1 MGQER
6 LVAVIAA
13 RPRAVAMERRLCSLA
28 GFGGRDSFGWVDVVS
43 GVISRAEWGVLL
55 GWSAVLLG
63 ARKYS
68 GVWLYLCQSMGIP
81 YDQKKTFTS
90 AGLVS
95 KALKVS
101 EGI

>member
-1 MGQER
+1 
-6 LVAVIAA
+6 
-13 RPRAVAMERRLCSLA
+13 MERRLCSLA

-68 GVWLYLCQSMGIP
+68 GVWLYLCQSIEALILAQFYHVFLALLWGISSNGRAP
-81 YDQKKTFTS
+81 
-90 AGLVS
+90 A
-95 KALKVS
+95 
-101 EGI
+101 

>member
-68 GVWLYLCQSMGIP
+68 GVWLYLCQSMRLSVK
-81 YDQKKTFTS
+81 YTC
-90 AGLVS
+90 
-95 KALKVS
+95 
-101 EGI
+101 

>member
-68 GVWLYLCQSMGIP
+68 GVWLYLCKLFLGEIAVPVFNIIAAGMG
-81 YDQKKTFTS
+81 KRK
-90 AGLVS
+90 G
-95 KALKVS
+95 
-101 EGI
+101 